1 MHRDEG
7 HPVNDVH
14 QALVGEC
21 VARLQKMRLSAIAT
35 RGAHLLSVLLAEV
48 EQMPRSASS
57 ASRKRRRSASTASA
71 TSRLKLLKIRK
82 LAGKPGGRHE
92 FSAPGN
98 NVLETQEGFFCTSSD
113 GQVVEELEAAD
124 VRVPEMLPPQAGFS
138 NDFLFNELLD
148 LWL

>member
-1 MHRDEG
+1 MHRGEG
-7 HPVNDVH
+7 DPVNDVH
-14 QALVGEC
+14 KVLVGEC
-21 VARLQKMRLSAIAT
+21 VGRLQKLRSSAIAT

-57 ASRKRRRSASTASA
+57 ASRKHRRSASTASA

-82 LAGKPGGRHE
+82 LAGKPGGRHD
-92 FSAPGN
+92 STASGN
-98 NVLETQEGFFCTSSD
+98 NGRELQEGFSCTSSD
-113 GQVVEELEAAD
+113 DQVLEELETAD